1 MVASLINN
9 QHLEKIEYC
18 IFENKKPVKT
28 EDTIEWGKWFEK
40 EENWQVAKDI
50 INDNQIIIIFHG
62 MDVLLT
68 GNPPIL
74 FRTMVICGELDGETA
89 CYSTWQEAEAGHK
102 KMVKKVKSNQ

>member
-1 MVASLINN
+1 
-9 QHLEKIEYC
+9 
-18 IFENKKPVKT
+18 
-28 EDTIEWGKWFEK
+28 
-40 EENWQVAKDI
+40 
-50 INDNQIIIIFHG
+50 

-74 FRTMVICGELDGETA
+74 FRTMVICGELDGEKD